1 MKLGTRL
8 AEKIQA
14 ELDRLRLRLAQPD
27 ALIYLSALGIL
38 SGLLASALIVA
49 FRLLLELLQTWVVGL
64 PSSDRYEALAPQWRF
79 LLPVAGGLLL
89 GLVFHKLRA
98 EYRSVGVGH
107 VIQRFHK
114 HQADM
119 PLPNMLVQFFGGIGA
134 LTAGLSGG
142 REGPGVHLGA
152 WGGSILGRTMDLPNN
167 SIRTLAGCGVA
178 AAIAASFNTPLA
190 GVIFAMEVIMLQYT
204 LASFIPVIL
213 AASTGALVAT
223 TFFGSEPALAL
234 EVQFITQFTDVPFL
248 LLMGV
253 IVGVLASLFV
263 FGVERT
269 ILHTRHWPVWLRFG
283 LAGLATGLI
292 ALAVPEVLGM
302 GYDTAEEAARGN
314 LLLWSMVLIV
324 AAKLLATI
332 LTVGLGLPVGLI
344 GPSMMVGGVAGGAFG
359 LIIAAIMGQEFADPA
374 FYALIGTG
382 AMLGAVMQ
390 APLAALTAVMEL
402 TGSPEIILPA
412 MVAIVSASLTS
423 RTLFG
428 QDGIYSAILRAQD
441 PSRSM
446 PSMSLWHS
454 PNDLALGSV
463 IDRQC
468 VELRHPCTVE
478 SLSEALNEQP
488 RWLVLRDEE
497 TRLVGVIQATAA
509 QARMQAAIAEPVQ
522 AETATEGE
530 TEAEAQAPEPPR
542 PEEITLDLTEGNQ
555 LYSAEVIDIGATLSQ
570 ALERMREQGVDMLVV
585 QRVTVPPFARLHGVV
600 TRPMLEQGFR

>member
-1 MKLGTRL
+1 MRLGSRL
-8 AEKIQA
+8 TEKIQA
-14 ELDRLRLRLAQPD
+14 KLDRLRLRLAQPD

-64 PSSDRYEALAPQWRF
+64 PHGDRYEALTPEWRF
-79 LLPVAGGLLL
+79 LLPAIGGVLL
-89 GLVFHKLRA
+89 GLIFHRLRPEHRA
-98 EYRSVGVGH
+98 VGVGH

-119 PLPNMLVQFFGGIGA
+119 PLPNLLVQFFGGIGA
-134 LTAGLSGG
+134 LTAGMSGG

-213 AASTGALVAT
+213 AASTGALVAS

-253 IVGVLASLFV
+253 ILGVLASLFV

-269 ILHTRHWPVWLRFG
+269 ILRTRHWPVWLRFS

-314 LLLWSMVLIV
+314 LLLWVMVLIV
-324 AAKLLATI
+324 AAKLLATV

-344 GPSMMVGGVAGGAFG
+344 GPSMMIGGVAGGAFG
-359 LIIAAIMGQEFADPA
+359 VVIAAIMGPEFADPG

-428 QDGIYSAILRAQD
+428 QDGVYSAILRAQD
-441 PSRSM
+441 PNRAM

-454 PNDLALGSV
+454 ANDLALGSV

-468 VELRHPCTVE
+468 AELRHPCTVE
-478 SLSEALNEQP
+478 ALSEALNAQP

-497 TRLVGVIQATAA
+497 NRLVGVVQAAVA
-509 QARMQAAIAEPVQ
+509 QAQMQASMAAPPETPETQAAAEDAPSTS
-522 AETATEGE
+522 AET
-530 TEAEAQAPEPPR
+530 
-542 PEEITLDLTEGNQ
+542 TLDLTRGNQ
-555 LYSAEVIDIGATLSQ
+555 LYAAEVIDIGATLSQ

-585 QRVTVPPFARLHGVV
+585 QRVTVPPFARLHGIV
-600 TRPMLEQGFR
+600 TRPMLEQGSR